1 MYDIGDDD
9 LAKSYDP
16 KKVAA
21 NARTPKVPDV
31 EVAYEA
37 DLLRVVK
44 DKAPKAGKL
53 YAFKFRI
60 TKSNSELVPEGAVYS
75 TAFFPGASDVDNA
88 MFWERVTPLLMA
100 VFGETNV
107 LTFNAADKLGELLH
121 LSKPEVSS
129 DDLGLAF
136 RCNQVLEPCRAD
148 KKTGVV
154 KHTNADGTPKKFPRC
169 TYLPAVAAAP
179 AQQQAA

>member
-1 MYDIGDDD
+1 M
-9 LAKSYDP
+9 AASYDP

-21 NARTPKVPDV
+21 NARTPRLPDV
-31 EVAYEA
+31 EVNYSAE
-37 DLLRVVK
+37 LLRVVK

-53 YAFKFRI
+53 YAFKFRV
-60 TKSNSELVPEGAVYS
+60 TASNSELVPEGAVYS
-75 TAFFPGASDVDNA
+75 TAFFPGASEVDNA

-121 LSKPEVSS
+121 LSKPEVSA
-129 DDLGLAF
+129 DDLGLGF
-136 RCNQVLEPCRAD
+136 RCNQTLEPCRPD
-148 KKTGVV
+148 KKTGEV
-154 KHTNADGTPKKFPRC
+154 KHKNADGTPKKFPR
-169 TYLPAVAAAP
+169 TAYLPAASAP